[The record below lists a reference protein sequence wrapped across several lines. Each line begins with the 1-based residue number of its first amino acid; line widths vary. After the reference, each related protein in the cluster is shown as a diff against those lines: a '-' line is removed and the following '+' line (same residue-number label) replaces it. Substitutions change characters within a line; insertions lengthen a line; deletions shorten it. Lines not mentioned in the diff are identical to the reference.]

1 MKRGSPSSFF
11 PDRSGRRVVG
21 DVGYVPDNAACSLPP
36 SEPVPQLV
44 PATSE
49 DLVVSMRRLI
59 GVCADYLATG
69 PRIGVEPTIEHLLRI
84 VNAALAYCD
93 GAPKESFGEDV
104 EGFFLSGL
112 LEELLQQP
120 SNLFVGTRLLHG
132 EEMPVPIS
140 EEQWREC
147 LSVLRAAII
156 RGDVEIGGE
165 SDVVRYKGANKPGH
179 MFVPALSHE
188 AGDTKTDRTSSE
200 QLGAIKR
207 WTRDY
212 LGLVEDDVVV
222 VNELNCR
229 DPGCPVVET
238 AVVVFAERCTMRWKF
253 ERPGFAVTKAML
265 EQTLARPP
273 KT

>member
-1 MKRGSPSSFF
+1 MRGSPSSFF
-11 PDRSGRRVVG
+11 PDRKGSRLGG
-21 DVGYVPDNAACSLPP
+21 DIGYVPDNSACSLPP
-36 SEPVPQLV
+36 SEPVPELV

-49 DLVVSMRRLI
+49 DLVVSMRRLT
-59 GVCADYLATG
+59 GVCSDYLATG
-69 PRIGVEPTIEHLLRI
+69 PRIGLEPTTEHLLRV
-84 VNAALAYCD
+84 VNAAVAYGD
-93 GAPKESFGEDV
+93 GAPKQSFGDDV
-104 EGFFLSGL
+104 EGYFLSGL

-132 EEMPVPIS
+132 QEMPVPIS

-156 RGDVEIGGE
+156 RGDVEVGGKSE
-165 SDVVRYKGANKPGH
+165 VVRYQGANRPGH
-179 MFVPALSHE
+179 MFIPTLPDAS
-188 AGDTKTDRTSSE
+188 GDSTTDRTSSE

-212 LGLVEDDVVV
+212 LGLVEDDVVI

-265 EQTLARPP
+265 EQTLSRPP